1 MSNREEKKI
10 RIAISGKSGCG
21 NTTVTKMLADTL
33 GYRMVNYTF
42 HTMADEMGI
51 DFDEFFRMAQEDTKY
66 DLHVDKRQVELAM
79 ETSSVLGS
87 RLAIW
92 MLEEADLKVFLT
104 ASPEV
109 RTGRILNREG
119 GDLAVQME
127 KTAHRD
133 RRDHERYL
141 NLYNIDNNEYDFAD
155 LIINTDRMN
164 PFQICDIIL
173 AAVETLTAT

>member
-1 MSNREEKKI
+1 MSSREEKKI

-21 NTTVTKMLADTL
+21 NTTVTAMLAETL

-42 HTMADEMGI
+42 HTLADEKGI
-51 DFDEFFRMAQEDTKY
+51 DFEEFCRMAQDDPQY
-66 DLHVDKRQVELAM
+66 DYHVDERQVELAM

-92 MLEEADLKVFLT
+92 MLREADLKVFLT

-109 RTGRILNREG
+109 RAGRILKREG
-119 GDLAVQME
+119 GDIQAQME
-127 KTAHRD
+127 KTAARD

-141 NLYNIDNNEYDFAD
+141 RLYDLDHDDYSFAD
-155 LIINTDRMN
+155 LIINTDRMT
-164 PFQICDIIL
+164 PDQICRIIL
-173 AAVETLTAT
+173 TAVNTLTT